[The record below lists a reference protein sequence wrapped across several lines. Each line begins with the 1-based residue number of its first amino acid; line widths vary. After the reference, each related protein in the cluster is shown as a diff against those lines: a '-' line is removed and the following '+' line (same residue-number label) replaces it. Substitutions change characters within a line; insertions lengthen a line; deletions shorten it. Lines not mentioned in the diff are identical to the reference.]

1 MKTNSR
7 VHYYFVQF
15 SKYSDYF
22 LFRVDDYIDN
32 KCDVLLSS
40 SDPDYYQVKK
50 FEREFALSEQNVY
63 DYFYVLYRNCYF
75 EHFKLIKK
83 YFSFRNL
90 SFSSTG
96 SIIDYLRSQ
105 FLYFEVDNLVFGV
118 CKPATTLPAFHGL
131 YQVNRFSDHLEFV
144 SDDLF

>member
-22 LFRVDDYIDN
+22 LFCVDDYIDS
-32 KCDVLLSS
+32 KCDVHLST
-40 SDPDYYQVKK
+40 SDPDYYQVRKY
-50 FEREFALSEQNVY
+50 EREFALSEQNVY
-63 DYFYVLYRNCYF
+63 DYFNVLYRNCYF
-75 EHFKLIKK
+75 DDFKLIKK
-83 YFSFRNL
+83 YFSIRNL

-96 SIIDYLRSQ
+96 LIIDYLRSQ
-105 FLYFEVDNLVFGV
+105 FLYYEDDNIVFGV

-131 YQVNRFSDHLEFV
+131 YHVNRFSDQLEFV

>member
-22 LFRVDDYIDN
+22 LFCVDDYIDS
-32 KCDVLLSS
+32 KCDVQLST
-40 SDPDYYQVKK
+40 SDPDYYQVRK

-63 DYFYVLYRNCYF
+63 DYFNVLYRNCYF
-75 EHFKLIKK
+75 DDFKLIKK
-83 YFSFRNL
+83 YFSIRTL

-105 FLYFEVDNLVFGV
+105 FLYYEDDNIVFGV

-131 YQVNRFSDHLEFV
+131 YQVNRFSDQLEFV